1 MGTVQLKN
9 ELFLPELIELINEG
23 HTVTI
28 TARGNSMNPFIRN
41 NRDKLI
47 FSAVTGVKVGDV
59 VLAEISQG
67 TYVCHR
73 IVNIVDGMITMR
85 GDGNTVGTERCPL
98 SSVRAILTAV
108 VRGGKTYD
116 ISTSKAWKT
125 YSWLWMHLLPLRRYL
140 LAVYRRL

>member
-1 MGTVQLKN
+1 METVQLKN
-9 ELFLPELIELINEG
+9 DIFLPQLIELVNEG

-47 FSAVTGVKVGDV
+47 FSAVTDVRVGDV
-59 VLAEISQG
+59 VLAEISRG

-73 IVNIVDGMITMR
+73 VADISNDLITLR
-85 GDGNTVGTERCPL
+85 GDGNSVGTEQCRL
-98 SSVRAILTAV
+98 SSVHAILTAV

-116 ISTSKAWKT
+116 ISTSKTWKV
-125 YSWLWMHLLPLRRYL
+125 YSWLWTRLLPLRRYL
-140 LAVYRRL
+140 LAIYRRL